1 MAGAFTDRAYG
12 CACQP
17 DGPAWA
23 GRFQGSLE
31 DKAAKKTTDL
41 IRRKPEEGF
50 AHLTDE
56 KSVFD
61 RHDIA
66 RIIHR
71 YINDNDGFQRAFAA
85 VMASPQLVELMP
97 AQNSKLAKY
106 STREMINVEHAMAAS
121 SLRMAERNNK
131 SRQRKPDR

>member
-1 MAGAFTDRAYG
+1 MERRGLHVSRARPG
-12 CACQP
+12 RQGGEEERRSHP
-17 DGPAWA
+17 PKA
-23 GRFQGSLE
+23 GR
-31 DKAAKKTTDL
+31 
-41 IRRKPEEGF
+41 GF
-50 AHLTDE
+50 AILTDE

-66 RIIHR
+66 RAIHR

-106 STREMINVEHAMAAS
+106 RRA
-121 SLRMAERNNK
+121 R
-131 SRQRKPDR
+131 